1 MRNREEERSSAV
13 MLKMMRKLLK
23 MVRVMTTK
31 KMERRISQAMEMA
44 TVMVRRKRM
53 VEMVMLNQRSLIQKF
68 SSTNHS

>member
-1 MRNREEERSSAV
+1 